1 MTLTQTLKRKL
12 PALTLLLALIG
23 LPQTAQ
29 AESPVEQDISAFFN
43 SSFDYC
49 DAKLLAGFW
58 GEGVSEAKA
67 TISFKL
73 GVGGESLVRDSL
85 KMAREKALQTG
96 APTCS
101 IYEMG
106 YAPADAEALA
116 KYFNYSDIAQAKAA
130 MFNKMLNQG
139 EPALI
144 EVLKAAG
151 APSVATATKPA
162 APVSKDPF
170 QAYASSRFDYCDA
183 KVLGQLWGVSVDEAK
198 TRIGNKVI
206 NGYPQIVSAELD
218 QAFSTPGH
226 AECEWVELRYSYS
239 DAEVMAG
246 VWGQSV
252 EEAKARMTRKVNF
265 GNRELVD
272 QMVGAA
278 RNAN

>member
-1 MTLTQTLKRKL
+1 MNLTETLKRKL
-12 PALTLLLALIG
+12 PAITLLLALIG
-23 LPQTAQ
+23 LPNTAN
-29 AESPVEQDISAFFN
+29 AEGPQQDISAFFE

-58 GEGVSEAKA
+58 GEGISEAKG

-116 KYFNYSDIAQAKAA
+116 KYFNYSSTSEAKAA

-144 EVLKAAG
+144 QVLKAAG
-151 APSVATATKPA
+151 APTVSAKPA
-162 APVSKDPF
+162 APVNKDPF
-170 QAYASSRFDYCDA
+170 QAFIGSRFDYCDA
-183 KVLGQLWGVSVDEAK
+183 KVLGQLWGVPVDDAK
-198 TRIGNKVI
+198 LRIGNKMVT
-206 NGYPQIVSAELD
+206 GYPQIVSAELD
-218 QAFSTPGH
+218 RAFSTPGH
-226 AECEWVELRYSYS
+226 AECTWPELRYSYS

-252 EEAKARMTRKVNF
+252 EESKARMTRKVNN
-265 GNRELVD
+265 GDGELMD
-272 QMVGAA
+272 QMLGVA
-278 RNAN
+278 RNSN